1 MIHITDIEECYT
13 EAEFLEII
21 LNAQKTGF
29 YAGFAQGAKNR
40 NVASIEQVDFLF
52 YECMSEL
59 MQESSE
65 YIDFEEL
72 DLDSSAGT

>member
-1 MIHITDIEECYT
+1 MIHITDIEEYYT

-29 YAGFAQGAKNR
+29 YAGFAQGRKNES
-40 NVASIEQVDFLF
+40 VASIEQVDTLF
-52 YECMSEL
+52 AECMSEL
-59 MQESSE
+59 MQESAE

-72 DLDSSAGT
+72 